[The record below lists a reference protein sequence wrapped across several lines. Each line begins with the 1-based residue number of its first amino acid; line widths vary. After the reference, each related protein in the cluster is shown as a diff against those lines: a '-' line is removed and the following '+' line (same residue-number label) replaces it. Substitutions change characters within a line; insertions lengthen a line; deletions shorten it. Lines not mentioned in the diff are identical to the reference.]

1 MAAGTSV
8 PTTLLHHLKHN
19 QVLHEHVVL
28 LTLLTEEIPRVP
40 QAGRFTVEAL
50 ELGFTRIVAR
60 YGYLEAVDV
69 PKLLERVSV
78 KIGRACYD
86 PMETSF
92 YLGRES
98 LVPPERGNI
107 FKRLL
112 LHLFVRMHKN
122 ELDVTSHLGLPPN
135 RVVELGARLDL
146 VAR

>member
-1 MAAGTSV
+1 
-8 PTTLLHHLKHN
+8 
-19 QVLHEHVVL
+19 
-28 LTLLTEEIPRVP
+28 VP

-135 RVVELGARLDL
+135 RVVELGARQDL